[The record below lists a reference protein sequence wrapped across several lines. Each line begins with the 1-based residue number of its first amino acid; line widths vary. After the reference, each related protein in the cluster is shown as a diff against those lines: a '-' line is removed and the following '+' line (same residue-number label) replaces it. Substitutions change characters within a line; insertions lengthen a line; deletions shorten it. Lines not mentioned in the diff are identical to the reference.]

1 MAKWPNKRLE
11 DSDQPLPESPDFG
24 KADRAQPSSRKPNKT
39 SPPLPAP
46 LCQAVTRFAKS
57 FRQEHGLQD
66 RSAADRIARMLKA
79 SITPRRPKGRPVS
92 PGVRRA
98 AEMRQQ
104 GTEWRAVYAAVIP
117 DFSGMDKYQRAY
129 WTPRLRRN
137 VNAYMKRRGLQCKR
151 RGVE

>member
-1 MAKWPNKRLE
+1 MAAG
-11 DSDQPLPESPDFG
+11 DH
-24 KADRAQPSSRKPNKT
+24 SSRARLGRRSQRRRT
-39 SPPLPAP
+39 PAP
-46 LCQAVTRFAKS
+46 LAAPVCKTVSQLAS
-57 FRQEHGLQD
+57 QFRQQHGLQD
-66 RSAADRIARMLKA
+66 RSAAERISRLLTA

-104 GTEWRAVYAAVIP
+104 GTEWTTIYAAVIP

-137 VNAYMKRRGLQCKR
+137 VNAYMKRRGLRCKR
-151 RGVE
+151 CGVK